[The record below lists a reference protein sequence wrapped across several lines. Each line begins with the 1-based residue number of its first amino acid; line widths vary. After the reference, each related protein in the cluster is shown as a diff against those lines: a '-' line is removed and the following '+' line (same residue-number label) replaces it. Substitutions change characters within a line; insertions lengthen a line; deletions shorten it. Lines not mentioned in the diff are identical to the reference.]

1 MTKYLIKKEF
11 LLTAHPMTYV
21 FAFFGIMLMIPSYI
35 YYVVFS
41 MLHSA
46 FFSHL

>member
-35 YYVVFS
+35 YYV
-41 MLHSA
+41 A
-46 FFSHL
+46 FFYVTLGIFSHL